1 MAAKRLGKSRLKGA
15 AKDDTANA
23 IVDDRHNRTRLVVD
37 FELLKKMGGSNF
49 RDLGGHPVRGGG
61 SVRREQ
67 VYRSAHLARVPE
79 GSPLTAIRFK
89 TVVTLQS
96 RVEVSVM
103 GEPHETVRESARWEH
118 IPIGDQWFQTNGAFT
133 PIERQPGTEH
143 LVLVSEFKA
152 AWRTFFNI
160 LAEGERYP
168 LLFHCSAGRDRTG
181 VGAAML
187 LELLGVARE
196 RIVADFLESNL
207 VFPKAPLAATQLD
220 PVFEAIDD
228 AGGVERFMQH
238 EIGITSEALGT
249 IRRGLIEN

>member
-1 MAAKRLGKSRLKGA
+1 MAAKRVGNGA
-15 AKDDTANA
+15 ASRAPKDDTGNA
-23 IVDDRHNRTRLVVD
+23 IVNDRHDRTRLVVD

-61 SVRREQ
+61 LVKRKH
-67 VYRSAHLARVPE
+67 VYRSAHLAEVPE
-79 GSPLTAIRFK
+79 GSPLNAIKLR

-133 PIERQPGTEH
+133 PVERRPGTEH
-143 LVLVSEFKA
+143 LVLVNEFKQ

-228 AGGVERFMQH
+228 AGGIERFMRH
-238 EIGITSEALGT
+238 EIGITAKALGT
-249 IRRGLIEN
+249 IRRDLIEN